1 MNSRVAF
8 SAHQSKI
15 IWPGTTIFCEGKKN
29 LLTIL
34 CVSDRRV
41 LSDKVPKLL
50 GGAIISKFKLKKRI
64 TTQDEGRFFD
74 A

>member
-1 MNSRVAF
+1 MNNREEIGSSQGNLFCPKA
-8 SAHQSKI
+8 S
-15 IWPGTTIFCEGKKN
+15 IFRAAEKN

-50 GGAIISKFKLKKRI
+50 GGTAISKFKLKKRI